1 MIAPEPRAATSKDA
15 SGGWHDA
22 NGRRARTRALRVTRK
37 CPYSGGVS
45 RRRLSPSLLVAAFW
59 VAPALLAVIAQ
70 VGQRRLNG
78 LPPATLQELLWGG
91 GDWLIYAFLTPPIFA
106 IARRWPIARPHV
118 ARRIALH
125 LAFSLLFC
133 VAWAAGGKLLQLLL
147 GLLVDARALEEGLA
161 PADWLNWVFVTL
173 PFGAVVYLCMAG
185 MAHAIQYFGEAR
197 DRELQLARVSEQ
209 LAGARFAALEAQV
222 NPHFLFN
229 TLNTIAVR
237 ARDGDT
243 GGTVRM
249 VEQLSDMLRRTL
261 SRDRPS
267 EVTLAE
273 ELELIEQYLAI
284 EQARFSDRLRAGFAI
299 DDAARAAAVPG
310 FAVQHLVENAIRHG
324 VARRT
329 GAGRV
334 QIAARRE
341 GADLVVTV
349 TDDGGSF
356 DPARGIPDGRGIANT
371 RERLAALYGTRASLD
386 IAAAAQ
392 GGTVATLRVPYR
404 IIDREGHG
412 ER

>member
-1 MIAPEPRAATSKDA
+1 MA
-15 SGGWHDA
+15 S
-22 NGRRARTRALRVTRK
+22 
-37 CPYSGGVS
+37 
-45 RRRLSPSLLVAAFW
+45 FW
-59 VAPALLAVIAQ
+59 IAPALLAVLAQ
-70 VGQRRLNG
+70 IGQRRLHG
-78 LPPATLQELLWGG
+78 EPPATLQELLWGG

-106 IARRWPIARPHV
+106 IARRWPIVRPHV

-125 LAFSLLFC
+125 LALSLAFC
-133 VAWAAGGKLLQLLL
+133 VAWAAGGKILQLLL
-147 GLLVDARALEEGLA
+147 GLLVDARALEQGLA
-161 PADWLNWVFVTL
+161 PADWLSWVFVTL

-237 ARDGDT
+237 ARDGDSA
-243 GGTVRM
+243 GTVRM

-261 SRDRPS
+261 TRHRAS

-273 ELELIEQYLAI
+273 ELELVHQYLAI
-284 EQARFSDRLRAGFAI
+284 EQSRFSDRLRAEFAV
-299 DDAARAAAVPG
+299 DDALLSAAVPS

-324 VARRT
+324 VARRS

-334 QIAARRE
+334 VVSARRA
-341 GADLVVTV
+341 GGDLLVSVA
-349 TDDGGSF
+349 DDG
-356 DPARGIPDGRGIANT
+356 DGIDVSRPLPEGRGLANT
-371 RERLAALYGTRASLD
+371 RERLRALYAGRAALEIGPGDR
-386 IAAAAQ
+386 
-392 GGTVATLRVPYR
+392 GGTIATLRVPYR
-404 IIDREGHG
+404 VVERETGHG